1 MDDILYTDY
10 WRIRTRSPQNKLD
23 SFFNYNWHNRVIC
36 LSYTRTMGNNKVKSI
51 RPPSGAQDE
60 RERVRN

>member
-10 WRIRTRSPQNKLD
+10 WRIRTRSAESNLD
-23 SFFNYNWHNRVIC
+23 SFFNYNWHNRVIRIT
-36 LSYTRTMGNNKVKSI
+36 YTRSVGNNKLKSI
-51 RPPSGAQDE
+51 KPGSGSQEE